1 LVDNDEVQ
9 LLAYSRNL
17 ISLLNERS
25 SEFERSLVSLR
36 SIAEKTGDKSFLE
49 KLGAAEQR
57 FEELKRSEAEA
68 RQVADR
74 ERAAAAAATERAQ
87 AAEAAADVAME
98 QAEADRRRAYFLE
111 SVVNLDVAT
120 ILNLHHQVT
129 IYAVDI
135 AQQIENLLSAT
146 MGKET
151 VSRETMLRAVE
162 QMAFLNRKI
171 LAVTRFA
178 AKAKF
183 QLDSEKIETDLA
195 AFITEYIEQIARTSG
210 SARMRMEVE
219 NTHPGLKIRFN
230 PIDASIVVDNL
241 LSNARRANATRVKFE
256 LSSFERTGLQ
266 IRVHDN
272 GRAMGPGVDR
282 ERIFDMGYTTTQGS
296 GLGLYHVRQVLG
308 EMGGSIE
315 LEDSVSGRG
324 TSFLIRVFP
333 GRTPK

>member
-1 LVDNDEVQ
+1 
-9 LLAYSRNL
+9 
-17 ISLLNERS
+17 
-25 SEFERSLVSLR
+25 
-36 SIAEKTGDKSFLE
+36 
-49 KLGAAEQR
+49 
-57 FEELKRSEAEA
+57 
-68 RQVADR
+68 
-74 ERAAAAAATERAQ
+74 
-87 AAEAAADVAME
+87 
-98 QAEADRRRAYFLE
+98 
-111 SVVNLDVAT
+111 
-120 ILNLHHQVT
+120 
-129 IYAVDI
+129 
-135 AQQIENLLSAT
+135 
-146 MGKET
+146 
-151 VSRETMLRAVE
+151 
-162 QMAFLNRKI
+162 MAFLNRKI

-219 NTHPGLKIRFN
+219 NTHPGLKMRFN

-256 LSSFERTGLQ
+256 LSPFERTGLE

-272 GRAMGPGVDR
+272 GRGMGPGVDR

-315 LEDSVSGRG
+315 LEDSLSGRG
-324 TSFLIRVFP
+324 TSFLIRVFS
-333 GRTPK
+333 GRAAK